1 MSQKSNKTKQAE
13 PAQISDL
20 LAGLAPRT
28 LQSRGLL
35 EVVGLFPPEGDRPPE
50 GDSPTEPGNGHAQY
64 VAPLEHLKLVQVR
77 TYGSMVLRNTADKGM
92 LIAPMHLGFFQEGAQ
107 NHATSRVLVL
117 EAGESL
123 TADDCFCI
131 QQSQGGYLKEAQQ
144 RFLILPLGLRGAALA
159 RQGVDSYS
167 RLWGAID
174 RYNRS
179 YGIARGGHLERF
191 LRPYFARLQPFRHAF
206 ETLPG
211 QVGAAYFIGG
221 SLVGIEAAPNP
232 AYWQELAP
240 ILNIYCYGPAALLAA
255 RQGWQPAR
263 KPLNLDGLAD
273 LDDLAGRLS
282 TTRASEEAARVGQIT
297 ELSGATWNG
306 TLTEERYGLRT
317 ITLEQQGWAGQM
329 VREGAGEMVY
339 LSVFHDL
346 VPQAKKEQAD
356 YDEDW

>member
-1 MSQKSNKTKQAE
+1 MSQKTSKTPQAE

-20 LAGLAPRT
+20 LSGLAPRT

-35 EVVGLFPPEGDRPPE
+35 EVVGLFPAEANGSAAPGDGR
-50 GDSPTEPGNGHAQY
+50 AQY
-64 VAPLEHLKLVQVR
+64 VAPLEHLKLVQVP
-77 TYGSMVLRNTADKGM
+77 TYGSMVLRNTADKGV

-107 NHATSRVLVL
+107 NHATSRVLLL

-144 RFLILPLGLRGAALA
+144 RFLILPLGLRGVALGQ
-159 RQGVDSYS
+159 RGVNSYS

-211 QVGAAYFIGG
+211 QVGAAYFISG
-221 SLVGIEAAPNP
+221 SLVGVEVAPNP
-232 AYWQELAP
+232 AYWQDLAP
-240 ILNIYCYGPAALLAA
+240 ILNIYCYGPAALLAE

-263 KPLNLDGLAD
+263 KPLNLEDLRD
-273 LDDLAGRLS
+273 LDDLAGRLAS
-282 TTRASEEAARVGQIT
+282 TRAREEAARVGQLT
-297 ELSGATWNG
+297 SLAAATWNG
-306 TLTEERYGLRT
+306 TLAEERHSLRI

-329 VREGAGEMVY
+329 VREGAGQMVY

-346 VPQAKKEQAD
+346 VPQAKKENAD
-356 YDEDW
+356 YDEDDW